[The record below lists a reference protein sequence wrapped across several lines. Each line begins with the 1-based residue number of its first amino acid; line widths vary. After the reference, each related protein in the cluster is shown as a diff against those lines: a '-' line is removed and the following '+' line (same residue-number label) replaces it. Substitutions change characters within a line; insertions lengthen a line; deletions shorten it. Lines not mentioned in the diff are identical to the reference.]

1 MLYYQSIAIDYLT
14 KYIMVSKAINNG
26 YSSDLLDQK
35 LVLVTGAGKG
45 IGRACTIALV
55 NAGATVI
62 AVART
67 DKDLAS
73 LRNELGEAVIPWVMD
88 ATSAEFA
95 AKVSEQTDIDILVN
109 NIGSN
114 KPEPFIDILPET
126 YSRILDMNFGSVF
139 RTTQAVVQN
148 MVRNK
153 VSGSVVN
160 ITSQMGHV
168 GSPNRTLYCA
178 TKHAVEGLTKALAVE
193 LAPANIRVNS
203 VAPTFVDT
211 PLTRPML
218 DDPTFKEFVM
228 SKIPMGQLAS
238 TADVAAAVVYLSSD
252 LARMVTGTSLVVD
265 GGWTAQ

>member
-1 MLYYQSIAIDYLT
+1 
-14 KYIMVSKAINNG
+14 MVSKTIKSP
-26 YSSDLLDQK
+26 YSAELLNEK
-35 LVLVTGAGKG
+35 LAMVTGAGKG
-45 IGRACTIALV
+45 IGRACAVALV
-55 NAGATVI
+55 EAGAEVI

-67 DKDLAS
+67 KEDLDS
-73 LRNELGEAVIPWVMD
+73 LRNEMGERLIPWVMD
-88 ATSAEFA
+88 ATSDDFIAR
-95 AKVSEQTDIDILVN
+95 VSEQFNIDILVN
-109 NIGSN
+109 NLGSN

-148 MVRNK
+148 MAGN
-153 VSGSVVN
+153 SINGAVVN

-193 LAPANIRVNS
+193 LAPAKIRVNS

-218 DDPTFKEFVM
+218 DDPEFKEFVM
-228 SKIPMGQLAS
+228 SKIPMGKLADPG
-238 TADVAAAVVYLSSD
+238 DVANAVVFLASD
-252 LARMVTGTSLVVD
+252 LAKMVTGTSLVVD